1 MQITRLRCEY
11 LENPLGLEVAQPRLF
26 WQMRSQ
32 RADAR
37 QVAYRITA
45 DNGFDSG
52 RVESAQ
58 SAQIVYSGPALTS
71 RQRVHWSVEVE
82 DETGAVT
89 RSETAFW
96 EMGLLN
102 SEDWQAG
109 FIAGDLV
116 GGPHNP
122 MPAPFF
128 RRPFEVLQPIKRAR
142 LYATALGVYEC
153 EINGHKVGAD
163 VLAPGWTDYGK
174 RLNYQT
180 YDVTQMLKPGAN
192 VLGAVVGDGWYC
204 GHIGWRQRQNYG
216 QKPHFCGQL
225 EIEFEDGSRQ
235 ILASDGSWQFAYGP
249 ILSADLLIGED
260 YDARQQM
267 DGWSAP
273 GYASGGHWRAALVGE
288 KPELNLSASQA
299 LPIVNAQEI
308 EPVAMHRH
316 GGRVIFDMGQNMVGR
331 VRIKVA
337 GERGQTLKFRFA
349 EILADGPLATSGPI
363 YIDNLRGQAAKQTN
377 HYTLRGGGAEI
388 YEPRFTFHGFR
399 YVEVSGLTEQPA
411 PDFLTGVVLHSAAEK
426 TGDFECSDA
435 LVNQLWRNIDWGWRG
450 NSLDVPTDCPQ
461 RDERLGWTGDAQV
474 FAGTSCFLRDVPA
487 FWTKWA
493 RDVAGAQQSDGSVP
507 CVVPLPGTYAS
518 VTGDEGG
525 AGGPWHD
532 GGPAWADAV
541 LICPWTLYRRYGDV
555 RILQENYGV
564 FKAYLSYLES
574 TARDNMRCD
583 EGVEYW
589 RGFGDW
595 LALDGSGQTM
605 GGTPKELVGT
615 AFYAHCAD
623 LMSRIARAAGHA
635 EDEKR
640 YRALFESVARTF
652 CERFV
657 TPAGRLSPPY
667 QTPYVLALH
676 FDLLPENLRAD
687 ALQELVGEIKQRGGK
702 LSTGFVG
709 TSYLPFVLSENGANQ
724 TAYELLLQQD
734 WPSFLYA
741 VTQGATT
748 IWERWDGWTQ
758 KNGFQD
764 AGMNSFNHYAYG
776 AIGDWLAQVVAGIR
790 AGEAGYQNFRL
801 QPRPGAG
808 LTAAT
813 SHYDSLYGRIESA
826 WKIENGEMIWDFTV
840 PANTS
845 ATVTTPDGETFE
857 ASAGNYQRRVKL

>member
-11 LENPLGLEVAQPRLF
+11 LDNPLGLEVARPRLF
-26 WQMRSQ
+26 WQMQSQ
-32 RADAR
+32 RAGAR

-52 RVESAQ
+52 RIESAQ
-58 SAQIVYSGPALTS
+58 SAQIVYDGPALSS
-71 RQRVHWSVEVE
+71 RQRVNWSVEVE

-96 EMGLLN
+96 EMGLLSRDN
-102 SEDWQAG
+102 WQAD
-109 FIAGDLV
+109 FIAGDLA

-128 RRPFEVLQPIKRAR
+128 RRPFVVGQPVKSAR

-153 EINGHKVGAD
+153 EINGHKVGEA
-163 VLAPGWTDYGK
+163 VLAPGWTDYFK

-180 YDVTQMLKPGAN
+180 YDVTEMIAQGDN
-192 VLGAVVGDGWYC
+192 VLGATVGDGWYC
-204 GHIGWRQRQNYG
+204 GHIGWRRRQNYG

-235 ILASDGSWQFAYGP
+235 IIASDGSWQFAYGP

-260 YDARQQM
+260 FDARLQM

-273 GYASGGHWRAALVGE
+273 NYQTGDRWRTALVAQ
-288 KPELNLSASQA
+288 KPALNLTASPA
-299 LPIVNAQEI
+299 PPIVVTQELVPI
-308 EPVAMHRH
+308 GTHRH
-316 GGRVIFDMGQNMVGR
+316 GNSVIFDMGQNMVGR
-331 VRIKVA
+331 VHIKIS

-363 YIDNLRGQAAKQTN
+363 YTANLRGGAAQQTN
-377 HYTLRGGGAEI
+377 YYTLRGEGEEEW
-388 YEPRFTFHGFR
+388 EPRFTFHGFR
-399 YVEVSGLTEQPA
+399 YVEVTGLTGEPA

-426 TGDFECSDA
+426 TSDFECSDP

-474 FAGTSCFLRDVPA
+474 FVPTSCFLRDVPA

-493 RDVAGAQQSDGSVP
+493 RDVADAQQSDGSVP
-507 CVVPLPGTYAS
+507 CVVPMPGTYGA
-518 VTGDEGG
+518 VTDEQGG

-555 RILQENYGV
+555 RVLQENYGV
-564 FKAYLSYLES
+564 FKDYLNYLES
-574 TARDNMRCD
+574 TARDNVRCD
-583 EGVEYW
+583 ENAEYW

-595 LALDGSGQTM
+595 LALDGSGLTV
-605 GGTPKELVGT
+605 GGTPQELIGT

-623 LMSRIARAAGHA
+623 LMSRIARATGNS
-635 EDEKR
+635 EDETR

-676 FDLLPENLRAD
+676 FDLLPKHQRAD
-687 ALQELVGEIKQRGGK
+687 AVKELVGEIKHRGGK

-709 TSYLPFVLSENGANQ
+709 TSYLPFVLSENGAAES
-724 TAYELLLQQD
+724 AYELLFQQD
-734 WPSFLYA
+734 WPSYLYA
-741 VTQGATT
+741 VTHGATT

-790 AGEAGYQNFRL
+790 VGQAGYQKFAL

-813 SHYDSLYGRIESA
+813 AHYDSLYGRIESA
-826 WKIENGEMIWDFTV
+826 WKIEDGAWIWDFVV
-840 PANTS
+840 PANTTAQVS
-845 ATVTTPDGETFE
+845 LPDGETFE
-857 ASAGNYQRRVKL
+857 ASAGTYQRRARL